1 MLMTPSPM
9 DGKLGPEVKVGKKVK
24 IFLKVGSF
32 KFNKKGKFKEREQI
46 EIRRTSHNIFDG
58 FNNSS
63 KNIVKVATHKEDAS
77 KDVEMEKIL
86 MKINLKREKDRLRIA
101 RMERLDLKRKEW
113 KIRSIS
119 NGIVNELMEEMEV
132 VEMKTWVTGI
142 DALVDTLEIDRERFA
157 RSAKVME
164 VEEDW
169 LTEVFSR
176 MMEHKSITV
185 IKESTRM
192 GEEVIEIKGSQ
203 VTPSDGKARDDRECF
218 QLWQEGYRA
227 GVQEVPGV
235 LGGLE
240 EGEQLYLQ
248 GVEVR

>member
-1 MLMTPSPM
+1 MNVLMTPSPM

-113 KIRSIS
+113 EIRSIC

-203 VTPSDGKARDDRECF
+203 VIPRMARQEMTGSVSTGGKKGHLKFYCRAVSKDG
-218 QLWQEGYRA
+218 RA
-227 GVQEVPGV
+227 GSD
-235 LGGLE
+235 
-240 EGEQLYLQ
+240 
-248 GVEVR
+248 RKRR

>member
-1 MLMTPSPM
+1 
-9 DGKLGPEVKVGKKVK
+9 
-24 IFLKVGSF
+24 
-32 KFNKKGKFKEREQI
+32 
-46 EIRRTSHNIFDG
+46 
-58 FNNSS
+58 
-63 KNIVKVATHKEDAS
+63 
-77 KDVEMEKIL
+77 
-86 MKINLKREKDRLRIA
+86 MKINLKREKDSLRIA

-113 KIRSIS
+113 EIISICNS
-119 NGIVNELMEEMEV
+119 IVKELEEELEV
-132 VEMKTWVTGI
+132 FERKAWVTEI
-142 DALVDTLEIDRERFA
+142 DALVDTLEIDSERFA

-248 GVEVR
+248 GVVVH

>member
-1 MLMTPSPM
+1 M
-9 DGKLGPEVKVGKKVK
+9 
-24 IFLKVGSF
+24 
-32 KFNKKGKFKEREQI
+32 EQI